1 MNYFFR
7 KYDGMIYGKTDYII
21 HAGVAGDTET
31 SQDIDVQEPSMFRV
45 IMHNDH
51 YTTMQFVI
59 EVIITVFHKSEEE
72 ASRMMLQIH
81 NSGSAVCGVYVY
93 DIAQTKVNHVHML
106 AKREGFP
113 LKCTLEEV

>member
-1 MNYFFR
+1 
-7 KYDGMIYGKTDYII
+7 MIY
-21 HAGVAGDTET
+21 AGLRHTITNSLADKTET
-31 SQDIDVQEPSMFRV
+31 EHDIEIREPSMYRV

-51 YTTMQFVI
+51 YTTMQFVV
-59 EVIITVFHKSEEE
+59 EVIMTVFHKSEEE
-72 ASRMMLQIH
+72 ASRLMLQIH
-81 NSGSAVCGVYVY
+81 NTGSAVCGVYIL